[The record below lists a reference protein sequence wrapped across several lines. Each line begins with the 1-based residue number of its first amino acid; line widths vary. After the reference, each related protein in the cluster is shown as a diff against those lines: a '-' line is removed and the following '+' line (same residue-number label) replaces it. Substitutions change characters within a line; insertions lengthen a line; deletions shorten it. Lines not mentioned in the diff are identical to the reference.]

1 MAEVLDSSRKSGL
14 LEDIGTTL
22 FEPLGAAFDLDMGA
36 QTCDDDEG
44 YSESFDDYIAR
55 CKAANYRVWKVL
67 GAILAAASG
76 MIGLWMLFKIAYLFG
91 QVFSL

>member
-14 LEDIGTTL
+14 FEDIGTKF
-22 FEPLGAAFDLDMGA
+22 FEPLGAAFDLDMHA

-44 YSESFDDYIAR
+44 HSEPFDDYIAQ
-55 CKAANYRVWKVL
+55 CKAADYRVWKVL
-67 GAILAAASG
+67 GAILAAASA
-76 MIGLWMLFKIAYLFG
+76 MIGLWMLFKFAYIFG